1 MVYGYNC
8 RRDLRKQKRRN
19 VLIQWKEAA
28 KDTDIDKERFWIQM
42 KRDLCK
48 NKYKETY
55 GYR

>member
-1 MVYGYNC
+1 MDTIADEIYEN
-8 RRDLRKQKRRN
+8 KRREMFWYN
-19 VLIQWKEAA
+19 WKETD

-55 GYR
+55 VYR